1 MPTPTSTDLAAYT
14 STTVTADQAT
24 AVIGVVKAMV
34 SAHTRG
40 VGFTADEPNDE
51 LSAVI
56 LSASARL
63 LANTSGVVREQMGGL
78 EVQYGSAAF
87 GFTLPELG
95 VLNRYR
101 KMAK

>member
-1 MPTPTSTDLAAYT
+1 MPTADDLRAYT
-14 STTVTADQAT
+14 EAPVSVGQAT

-34 SAHTRG
+34 SAYTRG
-40 VGFTADEPNDE
+40 VGFDGGEPNDE

-63 LANTSGVVREQMGGL
+63 IANTAGLIQETMGAFQVRHGD
-78 EVQYGSAAF
+78 AF
-87 GFTLPELG
+87 GFTLPELA

-101 KMAK
+101 RRAT

>member
-1 MPTPTSTDLAAYT
+1 MPTPAELATYAGR
-14 STTVTADQAT
+14 TVTTEQAT
-24 AVIGVVKAMV
+24 AVLGVVKAMV

-40 VGFTADEPNDE
+40 VGFTDGEPNNE

-63 LANTSGVVREQMGGL
+63 LMNTGGL
-78 EVQYGSAAF
+78 EGETMAAFSVRYGSDAF
-87 GFTLPELG
+87 GFTLPELM

-101 KMAK
+101 KKAL

>member
-1 MPTPTSTDLAAYT
+1 MPTGEHLRDYT
-14 STTVTADQAT
+14 GSPVSATQAD

-40 VGFTADEPNDE
+40 VGFTDGEPNDE

-63 LANTSGVVREQMGGL
+63 LATTSGAVQESMGALQVRW
-78 EVQYGSAAF
+78 ADAF
-87 GFTLPELG
+87 GFTLPELT

-101 KMAK
+101 KRAT

>member
-1 MPTPTSTDLAAYT
+1 MPTPDDLAAYT
-14 STTVTADQAT
+14 GMPVSATQAA

-40 VGFTADEPNDE
+40 VGFTDGEPNDE

-56 LSASARL
+56 LSASTRL
-63 LANTSGVVREQMGGL
+63 LMNTPGLQQEAMGALQVR
-78 EVQYGSAAF
+78 YGDAF
-87 GFTLPELG
+87 GFTLPELT

-101 KMAK
+101 KQAI